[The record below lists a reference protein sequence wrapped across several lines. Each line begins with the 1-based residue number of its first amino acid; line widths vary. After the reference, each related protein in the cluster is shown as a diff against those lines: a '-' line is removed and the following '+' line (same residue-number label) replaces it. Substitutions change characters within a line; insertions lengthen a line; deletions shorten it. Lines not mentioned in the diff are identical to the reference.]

1 MDEDGYQVV
10 TRARGKQ
17 KVNVKAIPKTVQ
29 PVVFRF
35 DQPNDASKRR
45 RAEDDL
51 GDITRD
57 TNTVE
62 QIKGLKTLVLQLL
75 GSRS

>member
-1 MDEDGYQVV
+1 
-10 TRARGKQ
+10 
-17 KVNVKAIPKTVQ
+17 
-29 PVVFRF
+29 VFRF

-51 GDITRD
+51 GDMTRD

-75 GSRS
+75 EKEEERTKEISGQKQEVQELKKLVQKDSAGK